1 MPYIKSEKRPVLDGL
16 ITTLYSHCDSKGEI
30 NYCITKLVHL
40 WVLGITPDSMRPGY
54 DLRSLGHSV
63 LQDAAAE
70 YYREVMGPYE
80 DQKKKVNGPVSELDR

>member
-1 MPYIKSEKRPVLDGL
+1 M
-16 ITTLYSHCDSKGEI
+16 
-30 NYCITKLVHL
+30 
-40 WVLGITPDSMRPGY
+40 WPGY